1 MFPHFTSAFIKKDED
16 VPISKPREEEG
27 AGRERDGS
35 ETEKRHTGVGLR
47 ILEDIGNEARSVGG
61 GASCSGASLK
71 QLDLD
76 VLGRGEGPPSEVRNR
91 KEKLS
96 KYERDCTRVGEN
108 LFVGGEVVAKSRDIL
123 QRCHISHVVNC
134 VGVLYP
140 AYFEDELKY
149 QTLYLQD
156 SPKEDLLA
164 VLYDVFDFIEDAR
177 NVGNVFVHC
186 SQGVSRSTSLAI
198 AYRMWREKRQYEDVF
213 AEVKQMRGVA
223 NPNIGFIC
231 QLIQWHKRRG
241 GHASSSNLYRIAP
254 QSVSAPT
261 YLVPKWMNGHELRG
275 FSLDPR
281 GAFVLQSK
289 RMIYLWRGSEIVAD
303 EFMVAAYRFANQL
316 RKYESEDSSTH
327 LEVLKIDQGR
337 EPEEFWDSL
346 NSCMEGD
353 RRLSANDTSYCS
365 SFDMDFDIWNRASFS
380 SKASDMLGTDTCD
393 SARSGRKTP
402 RVEAKCASPNDRHRK
417 QARSNMPDNNA
428 EKFSAGNSNG
438 GRIVRS
444 HSPSV
449 LLSARKSSGLSRL
462 GPPPLNL
469 SSPQS
474 KQGDDSCDDNDDAFS
489 SDSGDLFEEYSSS
502 EDDNSEYK
510 SSPEEKTLPKGRMGI
525 PKLNLQ

>member
-1 MFPHFTSAFIKKDED
+1 MFPHFTSAFIKRDED
-16 VPISKPREEEG
+16 VPISRPREEEG
-27 AGRERDGS
+27 DGS
-35 ETEKRHTGVGLR
+35 ETETRHTGVGVR
-47 ILEDIGNEARSVGG
+47 VLEDIGNESCSLRGG
-61 GASCSGASLK
+61 VSCSGASLK

-76 VLGRGEGPPSEVRNR
+76 VLGGRGEGPPSEVRNR
-91 KEKLS
+91 KDKLS

-108 LFVGGEVVAKSRDIL
+108 LFVGGEVVAKSREIL
-123 QRCHISHVVNC
+123 ETCHISHVVNC

-177 NVGNVFVHC
+177 NGGNVFVHC
-186 SQGVSRSTSLAI
+186 SQGVSRSTSLVI

-231 QLIQWHKRRG
+231 QLIQWWKRRA
-241 GHASSSNLYRIAP
+241 GHGSGSNLYRIAP
-254 QSVSAPT
+254 QSISAPT

-289 RMIYLWRGSEIVAD
+289 RMIYLWRGAEIVAD

-327 LEVLKIDQGR
+327 MEVLKIDQGR
-337 EPEEFWDSL
+337 EPEEFWESL
-346 NSCMEGD
+346 NSCMEGT
-353 RRLSANDTSYCS
+353 RTLSANDTSYCPP
-365 SFDMDFDIWNRASFS
+365 FDMDFDIWNRASFS
-380 SKASDMLGTDTCD
+380 SKASDILGTDTCD

-417 QARSNMPDNNA
+417 QARSNMLDTSTD
-428 EKFSAGNSNG
+428 KFSTGNTNG
-438 GRIVRS
+438 GRIIRS
-444 HSPSV
+444 RSPSI

-462 GPPPLNL
+462 GPPPLNV
-469 SSPQS
+469 S
-474 KQGDDSCDDNDDAFS
+474 KQDDDSYDGDNGAVS
-489 SDSGDLFEEYSSS
+489 SDSGDLFLSS
-502 EDDNSEYK
+502 EEDNSEHK
-510 SSPEEKTLPKGRMGI
+510 SAPEEKTVPKGRTGI